1 MPARAVWSLFE
12 EQLFQTPSTNELFN
26 PYRDR
31 HPGLDRPDGP
41 ATRRANL
48 KRYVDAYTAPP
59 KLLLLMEAP
68 GPWGCRFSGIP
79 VTSEAQLVDPTF
91 PIDGAPTSLEEEPH
105 NEYSANIFWRVLQP
119 HFPHFFVWNSVPF
132 HPHDEGA
139 PLTIRTPRRSEVTA
153 YGELLTGLVEA
164 LQPDKLVAIGRKAEQ
179 AYKKL
184 DLTSTYVRHPSHGG
198 AKKFERGV
206 RALLAETGVAVEG

>member
-12 EQLFQTPSTNELFN
+12 QHLFATPSTHELFN
-26 PYRDR
+26 PYVDRRDE
-31 HPGLDRPDGP
+31 LDRPDAP
-41 ATRRANL
+41 SSRRSNL
-48 KRYVDAYTAPP
+48 KRYVDAYTTSPA
-59 KLLLLMEAP
+59 LFLLMEAP

-79 VTSEAQLVDPTF
+79 VTSEAQLVDPDF
-91 PIDGAPTSLEEEPH
+91 PIDGDPTSLEEEPH

-119 HFPHFFVWNSVPF
+119 HFPRFFVWNSVPF

-153 YGELLTGLVEA
+153 YGDLLTGLVDA
-164 LQPDKLVAIGRKAEQ
+164 LQPDRLVAIGRKAEQ

-184 DLTSTYVRHPSHGG
+184 GMESTYVRHPSHGG
-198 AKKFERGV
+198 AKKFEKGINE
-206 RALLAETGVAVEG
+206 LLNETGVAQEA